1 MPIHVPI
8 TFPRLSEAEMLEVDY
23 DVMKHAFACHRE
35 LGRLCDELNYQAD
48 LAVRLL
54 EAGFDTILRE
64 MPVTVTFC
72 GFEKVYQ
79 LDLVVLNRV
88 IYELKT
94 ASSIT
99 QAHIA
104 QLLNYLLLVGSN
116 RGKIINFRPN
126 SVGSEF
132 VNAPLLPEDRFRYQV
147 RRENW
152 SAPSRLTE
160 LVLDLLSDVGA
171 GLEVSLY
178 LQAITWHLGGE
189 EKVDRLLPLQRGN
202 TKLAAQRFNLINDSA
217 AFAITAFPFSSM
229 RRQQKH
235 LQTLLEL
242 SPLKSIHWI
251 NTTVHHLH
259 LLTLT
264 R

>member
-8 TFPRLSEAEMLEVDY
+8 TFPRLTEAEMLEVDFA
-23 DVMKHAFACHRE
+23 VMKHAFACHRE
-35 LGRLCDELNYQAD
+35 LGRLCEELNYQAD
-48 LAVRLL
+48 LAARLM
-54 EAGFDTILRE
+54 EAGFDTIVRE

-88 IYELKT
+88 IYE
-94 ASSIT
+94 
-99 QAHIA
+99 
-104 QLLNYLLLVGSN
+104 
-116 RGKIINFRPN
+116 
-126 SVGSEF
+126 
-132 VNAPLLPEDRFRYQV
+132 PLLPEDRFRYQV
-147 RRENW
+147 RRESW

-189 EKVDRLLPLQRGN
+189 EMVDRLLPLQRGN
-202 TKLAAQRFNLINDSA
+202 TKLAAQRFHLINDSE
-217 AFAITAFPFSSM
+217 AFAITAFPLSSI

-259 LLTLT
+259 LLTLS

>member
-72 GFEKVYQ
+72 GFE
-79 LDLVVLNRV
+79 
-88 IYELKT
+88 
-94 ASSIT
+94 
-99 QAHIA
+99 
-104 QLLNYLLLVGSN
+104 
-116 RGKIINFRPN
+116 
-126 SVGSEF
+126 
-132 VNAPLLPEDRFRYQV
+132 
-147 RRENW
+147 
-152 SAPSRLTE
+152 
-160 LVLDLLSDVGA
+160 
-171 GLEVSLY
+171 VSLY

-202 TKLAAQRFNLINDSA
+202 TKLAAQRFHLINDSE
-217 AFAITAFPFSSM
+217 AFAISAFPFSSM